1 LTDEERTAQH
11 FAKMWYDLLIDS
23 DGFLGLTQGED
34 DPYTWTNGQGCG
46 YGLAG
51 SRSTYTNKTESD
63 ILKAA
68 SEYLYFIDE
77 GVSVGA
83 LEKAL
88 LMGGS
93 TPSPIDLATAS
104 NPLTKVT
111 SFQNIYPALIPEGV
125 VDRVINFN
133 RPNGPLNI
141 TEEDAEVVV
150 EKFKVAMVDKWSTGW
165 DDENAGEVQFT
176 AFFDSIGVPGTFSFV
191 LRDISDDSA
200 SLTLISVGLIVLVS
214 MVFLASFNRVESR
227 IGITFVGVLIVLLSF
242 VGALGKWSMLYE

>member
-1 LTDEERTAQH
+1 
-11 FAKMWYDLLIDS
+11 
-23 DGFLGLTQGED
+23 
-34 DPYTWTNGQGCG
+34 
-46 YGLAG
+46 
-51 SRSTYTNKTESD
+51 
-63 ILKAA
+63 
-68 SEYLYFIDE
+68 
-77 GVSVGA
+77 
-83 LEKAL
+83 
-88 LMGGS
+88 MGGS